1 MKQNARLKLVCRDNS
16 NMVLRVIKED
26 VSNSTS
32 FNNNEKQLYLIKVQE
47 DEQANKEWVIYL
59 VCIVV
64 NQFIKSNNLCAIY
77 L

>member
-64 NQFIKSNNLCAIY
+64 N
-77 L
+77 